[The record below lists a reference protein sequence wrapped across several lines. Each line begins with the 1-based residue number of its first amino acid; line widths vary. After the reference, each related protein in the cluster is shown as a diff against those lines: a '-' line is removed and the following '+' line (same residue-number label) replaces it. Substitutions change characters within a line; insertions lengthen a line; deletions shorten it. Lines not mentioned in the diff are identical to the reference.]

1 MKSMIRSVFCI
12 CMLLA
17 VAVAVTHA
25 QEPSNRPP
33 LIVEPDRFDQWGDIP
48 LTDENARLDKVASQ
62 AKQWPLSI
70 IHLVIHAGQTA
81 CVGEAKARGIRAK
94 NYLVHQGI
102 SSDRIVLIDAGWRK
116 EVSVQVWIW
125 PPELGKPKVIPEGD
139 LKPSA
144 IKLEKNCKIRHRR
157 RVSS

>member
-1 MKSMIRSVFCI
+1 MKSMIRSVICI

-17 VAVAVTHA
+17 VAVTHA
-25 QEPSNRPP
+25 QESSNRPP
-33 LIVEPDRFDQWGDIP
+33 LIVEPDRFDQWGDIHRI
-48 LTDENARLDKVASQ
+48 DENARLDKVASQ

-70 IHLVIHAGQTA
+70 IYLVIHAGQTA

-94 NYLVHQGI
+94 NYLVHRGI
-102 SSDRIVLIDAGWRK
+102 LSDRIVLIDAGWRK

-125 PPELGKPKVIPEGD
+125 PPELGKPKTLLEGD

-144 IKLEKNCKIRHRR
+144 VKLEKNCKIKRR
-157 RVSS
+157 RRASS